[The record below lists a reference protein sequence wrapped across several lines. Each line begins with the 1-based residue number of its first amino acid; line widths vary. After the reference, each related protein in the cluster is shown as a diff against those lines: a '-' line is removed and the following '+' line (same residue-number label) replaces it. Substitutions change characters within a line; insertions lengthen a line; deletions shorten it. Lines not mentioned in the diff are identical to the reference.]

1 MLHLTLPAGTYVTTI
16 ALLIVLLQPAAAA
29 VSLTPFKGA
38 FAACPAISGLAW
50 ADEDN
55 PGAPAMQQSVP
66 ATTPTATAPTP
77 AATLEPQEKQT
88 LPAGTQAPEGQQ
100 IKSPAEKEKPPPP
113 GTPSKPGK
121 AITEFVDLLHGE
133 LSQRILDTAVWMD
146 SFFADERFVK
156 EENHS
161 YVKIRYDIFQEE
173 RANITFNPAV
183 DLRLALPELERKT
196 HLVFS
201 AEPAQPAGGANAPVQ
216 TAGERFGQSEQRN
229 LTTAIHYFFRSTAQE
244 SFLVRTG
251 VQFSK
256 MSPVLIFEPRYR
268 VLFPFKVWNIR
279 FTQDVLWKTNTSWQT
294 DTRFDF
300 ERLLP
305 REFFFRTTIDGVWAA
320 RTKGYIYSLS
330 FSLREPLDTT
340 HALDYEWIN
349 SYQTRPVGELTEVA
363 FRVRYRHS
371 FWREWLFFEI
381 SPQVRFPRD
390 HNFDIVPGILFRLE
404 IFFGGA

>member
-1 MLHLTLPAGTYVTTI
+1 MSVSGGTYVTTV
-16 ALLIVLLQPAAAA
+16 ALVFVLYQPVTALF
-29 VSLTPFKGA
+29 SLPPLKGA
-38 FAACPAISGLAW
+38 FAARPVITGLAW
-50 ADEDN
+50 AEEEAG
-55 PGAPAMQQSVP
+55 PGTPAMQR
-66 ATTPTATAPTP
+66 ATPDTSPTATAP
-77 AATLEPQEKQT
+77 ASPQEEQT
-88 LPAGTQAPEGQQ
+88 LPISPQAPEEQQ
-100 IKSPAEKEKPPPP
+100 PSTEEKKLSPVAPAKPEK
-113 GTPSKPGK
+113 GK
-121 AITEFVDLLHGE
+121 AIAGFVDLLHGE
-133 LSQRILDTAVWMD
+133 LSQRIVDTAVWMD
-146 SFFADERFVK
+146 SFFANESYVK

-161 YVKIRYDIFQEE
+161 YVKFRYDVFQEE
-173 RANITFNPAV
+173 RANITLNPAF

-251 VQFSK
+251 MQFSK

-268 VLFPFKVWNIR
+268 VLFPFTSWNIR

-305 REFFFRTTIDGVWAA
+305 HEFFFRTTVDGVWAA
-320 RTKGYIYSLS
+320 RTKGYICSLA
-330 FSLREPLDTT
+330 FSLREPLDAT

-381 SPQVRFPRD
+381 SPQARFPRD
-390 HNFDIVPGILFRLE
+390 HNFDILPGILFRLE
-404 IFFGGA
+404 VFFGRT